1 MTSEQKRTPCQ
12 KLGYNVGD
20 KFVVIV
26 DNPKHSNFSK
36 GSIVTLY
43 EDDDSDFPLFKS
55 IVGDEE
61 FYISLEDIEKIENTN
76 KYSRT
81 IHEVEVDVYDVLVA
95 WNVTCPAT
103 QHAIKKLLM
112 PGQRGS
118 KDKLQDLEE
127 AGQAI
132 ERAIELNR

>member
-1 MTSEQKRTPCQ
+1 M
-12 KLGYNVGD
+12 
-20 KFVVIV
+20 II
-26 DNPKHSNFSK
+26 DNLKQSSFAK
-36 GSIVTLY
+36 GSIITLY
-43 EDDDSDFPLFKS
+43 KDDGSAFPLFKS
-55 IVGDEE
+55 IIGGDE
-61 FYISLEDIEKIENTN
+61 FYIYLEDVEKIGDTN
-76 KYSRT
+76 KYART
-81 IHEVEVDVYDVLVA
+81 IHGVEVDVYDVLVA

-132 ERAIELNR
+132 KRAKELNK

>member
-1 MTSEQKRTPCQ
+1 MKTCKE
-12 KLGYNVGD
+12 LGWKVGD
-20 KFVVIV
+20 KFVVIT
-26 DNPKHSNFSK
+26 DNPKRFTFTK

-43 EDDDSDFPLFKS
+43 ADDGSDRPLFKS

-61 FYISLEDIEKIENTN
+61 FYTPLLEIEKIEDTN
-76 KYSRT
+76 KYVRT
-81 IHEVEVDVYDVLVA
+81 IYGVEVDVYDVLKA
-95 WNVTCPAT
+95 WHVTCPAT

-127 AGQAI
+127 AGKAI
-132 ERAIELNR
+132 ERAIELNK

>member
-1 MTSEQKRTPCQ
+1 MTPCQ

-20 KFVVIV
+20 KFVVII
-26 DNPKHSNFSK
+26 DNPKRYNFTK
-36 GSIVTLY
+36 GSIITLY
-43 EDDDSDFPLFKS
+43 ADDGSVLPLFKS
-55 IVGDEE
+55 IIGGDE
-61 FYISLEDIEKIENTN
+61 FYISLEDVEKIGDTN
-76 KYSRT
+76 KYVRT
-81 IHEVEVDVYDVLVA
+81 IHGVEVDVYDVLVA

-112 PGQRGS
+112 PGQRGN

-127 AGQAI
+127 AGKAI

>member
-1 MTSEQKRTPCQ
+1 MTPCQ

-20 KFVVIV
+20 NFVVVI
-26 DNPKHSNFSK
+26 DNLKRFSFTK
-36 GSIVTLY
+36 GSIITLY
-43 EDDDSDFPLFKS
+43 VDDGSDRPLFKS
-55 IVGDEE
+55 IVEDEV
-61 FYISLEDIEKIENTN
+61 FYVSLEEIEKIAGTN
-76 KYSRT
+76 KYART
-81 IHEVEVDVYDVLVA
+81 IHGVEVDVYDVLVA
-95 WNVTCPAT
+95 WNVTCPAI

-112 PGQRGS
+112 PGKRGS

>member
-1 MTSEQKRTPCQ
+1 MKTCKE
-12 KLGYNVGD
+12 LGWKVGD
-20 KFVVIV
+20 KFVVIT
-26 DNPKHSNFSK
+26 DNPKRFTFTK

-43 EDDDSDFPLFKS
+43 ADDDSDFPLFKS
-55 IVGDEE
+55 IVGGVEL
-61 FYISLEDIEKIENTN
+61 YISLEEIEKIEDTN
-76 KYSRT
+76 KYART
-81 IHEVEVDVYDVLVA
+81 IHGVEVDVYDVLVA
-95 WNVTCPAT
+95 WDVTCPAT

>member
-1 MTSEQKRTPCQ
+1 MKTCKE
-12 KLGYNVGD
+12 LGWKVGD
-20 KFVVIV
+20 KFVVIT
-26 DNPKHSNFSK
+26 DNPKRFTFTK

-43 EDDDSDFPLFKS
+43 ADDDSDFPLFKS
-55 IVGDEE
+55 IVGGVEL
-61 FYISLEDIEKIENTN
+61 YISLEEIEKIEDTN
-76 KYSRT
+76 KYART
-81 IHEVEVDVYDVLVA
+81 IHGVEVDVYDVLVA

-112 PGQRGS
+112 PGQRGN

-127 AGQAI
+127 AGKAI

>member
-1 MTSEQKRTPCQ
+1 MTPCQ

-20 KFVVIV
+20 RFVALI
-26 DNPKHSNFSK
+26 DIDTICGK
-36 GSIVTLY
+36 GCIMTLLR
-43 EDDDSDFPLFKS
+43 DDGSSVPLFRS
-55 IVGDEE
+55 IIGGAELYMPLEE
-61 FYISLEDIEKIENTN
+61 IEKIRDTN
-76 KYSRT
+76 KYART
-81 IHEVEVDVYDVLVA
+81 IHGVEVDVYDVLVA

-112 PGQRGS
+112 PGKRGS

-132 ERAIELNR
+132 ERAIELNRSTL

>member
-1 MTSEQKRTPCQ
+1 MTPCQ

-20 KFVVIV
+20 KFVVLKDIAHV
-26 DNPKHSNFSK
+26 YSRGEIIYLLRDD
-36 GSIVTLY
+36 GSDI
-43 EDDDSDFPLFKS
+43 PLFKT
-55 IVGDEE
+55 IVGGVERFMPLKE
-61 FYISLEDIEKIENTN
+61 IEKIGGIN
-76 KYSRT
+76 KYART
-81 IHEVEVDVYDVLVA
+81 IYGVEVDVYDVLVA

>member
-1 MTSEQKRTPCQ
+1 MTPCQ
-12 KLGYNVGD
+12 ELGYNVGD
-20 KFVVIV
+20 KFVVII
-26 DNPKHSNFSK
+26 DNLKRFSFTK

-43 EDDDSDFPLFKS
+43 ADDGSDRPLFKS
-55 IVGDEE
+55 IVGDEV
-61 FYISLEDIEKIENTN
+61 FYTPLLEIEKIEDTN
-76 KYSRT
+76 KYART

-112 PGQRGS
+112 PGKRGS

-132 ERAIELNR
+132 ERAIELNK

>member
-1 MTSEQKRTPCQ
+1 MVTCKELGWKLIKDDVHLFDSTSYFKPLVEQ
-12 KLGYNVGD
+12 G
-20 KFVVIV
+20 
-26 DNPKHSNFSK
+26 
-36 GSIVTLY
+36 
-43 EDDDSDFPLFKS
+43 
-55 IVGDEE
+55 
-61 FYISLEDIEKIENTN
+61 TN
-76 KYSRT
+76 KYART
-81 IHEVEVDVYDVLVA
+81 IYGVEVDVYDVLVA

-132 ERAIELNR
+132 ERAIELNIVELN

>member
-1 MTSEQKRTPCQ
+1 MKKC
-12 KLGYNVGD
+12 KDLGWKVGD
-20 KFVVIV
+20 KFKCIKTCAFAIGEVIELV
-26 DNPKHSNFSK
+26 FDD
-36 GSIVTLY
+36 GSYI
-43 EDDDSDFPLFKS
+43 PLFKS
-55 IVGDEE
+55 IVGGGEM
-61 FYISLEDIEKIENTN
+61 FVSLEDIEKIGDRNI
-76 KYSRT
+76 YVRT
-81 IHEVEVDVYDVLVA
+81 IYGVEVDVYDVLVA

-127 AGQAI
+127 AKQAI

>member
-1 MTSEQKRTPCQ
+1 MTPCQ

-20 KFVVIV
+20 RFKVKSIRGSFTK
-26 DNPKHSNFSK
+26 DSK
-36 GSIVTLY
+36 IELLR
-43 EDDDSDFPLFKS
+43 DDKTDCPLFKL
-55 IVGDEE
+55 IVGHCHYNSTDAVPEA
-61 FYISLEDIEKIENTN
+61 YTYLDNIEKIEDTN
-76 KYSRT
+76 KYART

-118 KDKLQDLEE
+118 KDKLQDLQE
-127 AGQAI
+127 AEQAI